1 MAMLT
6 SNLEK
11 FMRQALKSVIHPF
24 RAPVS
29 WALQQ
34 GLLPHSSRQVLPW
47 SWGVEPFTIR
57 GDGFSAR
64 YYPSA
69 VDTVG
74 QRIFWTGFREWEK
87 DTVPVFLQLLR
98 QSRAFL
104 DIGAN
109 CGIYPVL
116 ACAVNP
122 QVQVVA
128 VEPVPKIFAAL
139 ENNIRSNN
147 LGARVK
153 LLKTA
158 VSTAVG
164 IAQFHESEDP
174 TMGSLNVQG
183 YRGKK
188 GKVIEVPT
196 TTLDLIVQGMPV
208 APDLIKIDVEGFEDQ
223 VLSGG
228 DHTLAV
234 VRPTFVIEANP
245 DGPYRKL
252 TEIFSRHNYEFHHL
266 TETGMVKK
274 AAIEPDQSPD
284 SDCRNWVVKPA

>member
-1 MAMLT
+1 
-6 SNLEK
+6 
-11 FMRQALKSVIHPF
+11 MRQALKTVIHPF

-34 GLLPHSSRQVLPW
+34 GLLPPTSRRVLPW
-47 SWGVEPFTIR
+47 SWGIEPFTIR
-57 GDGFSAR
+57 GEGFQAR
-64 YYPSA
+64 YFPSA

-87 DTVPVFLQLLR
+87 DTVPVFLKLLR
-98 QSRAFL
+98 ESSAFL

-122 QVQVVA
+122 RIQVVA
-128 VEPVPKIFAAL
+128 VEPVPKIHAAL
-139 ENNIRSNN
+139 ENNVRANN
-147 LGARVK
+147 LTSRVK

-158 VSTAVG
+158 VSTQVG
-164 IAQFHESEDP
+164 VAQFHESEDP
-174 TMGSLNVQG
+174 TMGSLNVSG
-183 YRGKK
+183 YRGKA

-208 APDLIKIDVEGFEDQ
+208 KPDLIKIDVEGFEDQ

-228 DHTLAV
+228 HHTLSV
-234 VRPTFVIEANP
+234 VRPTFVVEANP
-245 DGPYRKL
+245 DGPYKKL
-252 TEIFSRHNYEFHHL
+252 TEIFSTHNYEFHHL
-266 TETGMVKK
+266 TDHGMVKK
-274 AAIEPDQSPD
+274 PAIEPDQD
-284 SDCRNWVVKPA
+284 VESDCRNWVCKPRPQA

>member
-1 MAMLT
+1 
-6 SNLEK
+6 
-11 FMRQALKSVIHPF
+11 MRQDLKSAIQPF

-34 GLLPHSSRQVLPW
+34 GLLPASSRNVFPW
-47 SWGVEPFTIR
+47 SWGIEPFTIR
-57 GDGFSAR
+57 GEGFQAR

-87 DTVPVFLQLLR
+87 DTVPVFLKLLR
-98 QSRAFL
+98 ESKSFL

-122 QVQVVA
+122 HIQVVA
-128 VEPVPKIFAAL
+128 VEPVPKIHTAL

-147 LGARVK
+147 LTSRVK

-158 VSTAVG
+158 VSTQEGV
-164 IAQFHESEDP
+164 AQFHESEDP

-196 TTLDLIVQGMPV
+196 TTLDKIVREMAVP
-208 APDLIKIDVEGFEDQ
+208 PDLIKIDVEGFEDQ

-228 DHTLAV
+228 EYTLST
-234 VRPTFVIEANP
+234 VRPTFVVEANP
-245 DGPYRKL
+245 DGPYKKL
-252 TEIFSRHNYEFHHL
+252 TEIFSRHKYEFHHL
-266 TETGMVKK
+266 TEHGVVKK
-274 AAIEPDQSPD
+274 PAIEPDMNPEN
-284 SDCRNWVVKPA
+284 DCRNWVCKPA